1 MDAYLLFPSLSSV
14 NLLITSIID
23 DILNWIVDFSCF
35 VFWILLLVLVLTM
48 ISLDLYVN
56 SRPTAIDAFLGEPRQ
71 LLDRGTTAVAR
82 PQGDK

>member
-35 VFWILLLVLVLTM
+35 VFWILLVVIVLSM

-56 SRPTAIDAFLGEPRQ
+56 SRPTAMDAFLGEPRQ
-71 LLDRGTTAVAR
+71 LLEGQ
-82 PQGDK
+82 PP